1 MDLVLFVFD
10 CVVMASF
17 RIKVDLSDF
26 FDDCRKESY
35 IFVKQEW
42 DAIKAIQGHISR
54 LFNLAQNPLLIT
66 GDGIYLPPEES
77 TQILNQADTIK

>member
-1 MDLVLFVFD
+1 
-10 CVVMASF
+10 MASF
-17 RIKVDLSDF
+17 RIKVDLSDY

-42 DAIKAIQGHISR
+42 EAINKIQGHISR
-54 LFNLAQNPLLIT
+54 LFSLGQSPLLIT

-77 TQILNQADTIK
+77 IQILNQADTIK